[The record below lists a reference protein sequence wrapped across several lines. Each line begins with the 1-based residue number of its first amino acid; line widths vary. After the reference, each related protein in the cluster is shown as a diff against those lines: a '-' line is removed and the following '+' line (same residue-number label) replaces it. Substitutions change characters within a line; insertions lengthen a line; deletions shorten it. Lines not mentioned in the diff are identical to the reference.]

1 MCRKKD
7 EMRKWEVISLE
18 PEDTTHSARE
28 KRLVWTIRF
37 PQIRNAVVMVRVAV
51 RDIRM
56 EKLSRL
62 GWTGHEKMV
71 RTPTHLLK
79 TPSLDNNKTFG
90 IRPSWEAQ

>member
-1 MCRKKD
+1 
-7 EMRKWEVISLE
+7 MRKSKVKKPQ

-37 PQIRNAVVMVRVAV
+37 LQIRNAVVMVRVAV
-51 RDIRM
+51 RNIRM

-71 RTPTHLLK
+71 RTPTHLSKDL
-79 TPSLDNNKTFG
+79 SLDNNKTFG
-90 IRPSWEAQ
+90 IRPS